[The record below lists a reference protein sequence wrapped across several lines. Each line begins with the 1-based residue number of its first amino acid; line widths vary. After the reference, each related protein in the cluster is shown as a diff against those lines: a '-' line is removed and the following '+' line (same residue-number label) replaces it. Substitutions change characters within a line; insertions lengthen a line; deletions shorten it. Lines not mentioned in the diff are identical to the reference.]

1 MAQQKTTTVNFI
13 VEEHT
18 SDYGHGPSKSLIIR
32 ETGGLKLGS
41 SLWHGEKPQ
50 LPVVRKQLRLLMN
63 EDGVGEVILG
73 DMVCGTLQRLNVD
86 GISLGG
92 TVFPLRCLKALQDMQ
107 ESGFL
112 STLAHIEEQGHL
124 YLVGTKFLVKNVL
137 KAVSLHLSLIQLTD
151 TGYVWPDGSKPDAY

>member
-1 MAQQKTTTVNFI
+1 MAQQKTATVELI

-18 SDYGHGPSKSLIIR
+18 SDYGHGPSTSLIIR
-32 ETGGLKLGS
+32 ETGGMKLGS

-50 LPVVRKQLRLLMN
+50 LPVVRKRLRLLMG
-63 EDGVGEVILG
+63 EDGVGTVIVG
-73 DMVCGTLQRLNVD
+73 DMFCGELKRLNVD

-92 TVFPLRCLKALQDMQ
+92 TVFPLTALRDQDMQ

-112 STLAHIEEQGHL
+112 STLWHIEAQNHL
-124 YLVGTKFLVKNVL
+124 YLVGGRHLVQNVL

-151 TGYVWPDGSKPDAY
+151 TGYVWPDGSKHDAY

>member
-1 MAQQKTTTVNFI
+1 MTETKMDFL
-13 VEEHT
+13 VEEHKT
-18 SDYGHGPSKSLIIR
+18 NYGHGETLSLIIR

-41 SLWHGEKPQ
+41 SLWHGEEPQ
-50 LPVVRKQLRLLMN
+50 LRVVRKQLRLLMN

-86 GISLGG
+86 GVSLGG
-92 TVFPLRCLKALQDMQ
+92 TVFPLTALRDQDMQ

-112 STLAHIEEQGHL
+112 GTLSSIEAQGHL
-124 YLVGTKFLVKNVL
+124 YLVGGRFLVKNVL